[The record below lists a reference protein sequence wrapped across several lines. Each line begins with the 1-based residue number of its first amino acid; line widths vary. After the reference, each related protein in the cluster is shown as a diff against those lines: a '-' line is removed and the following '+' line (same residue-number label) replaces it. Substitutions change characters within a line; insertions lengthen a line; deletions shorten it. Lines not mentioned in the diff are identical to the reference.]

1 MVITDE
7 AKYLAILDEP
17 GSKIN
22 VTKEAVRIRGA
33 EKTSLVGAGG
43 KYSAPRG
50 SYIADAE
57 DGREQLD
64 YLTGKNALLKM

>member
-33 EKTSLVGAGG
+33 EKTSLVGAGVNTP
-43 KYSAPRG
+43 PREAH
-50 SYIADAE
+50 I
-57 DGREQLD
+57 
-64 YLTGKNALLKM
+64 